1 MDKNYAVHPG
11 TIIKFILMSMNKT
24 QKWLSDEIGM
34 SKVIVSELIN
44 QKRNVSPAI
53 ALAIESATSY
63 PALKLL
69 QAQAEYDLYQERI
82 KGTKNLKQKVVLSN
96 DNNFYDSSNIKFFVN
111 SKSTINLAS

>member
-53 ALAIESATSY
+53 ALAIEDATSY
-63 PALKLL
+63 PAIKLL
-69 QAQAEYDLYQERI
+69 KAQAEYDLCQERI
-82 KGTKNLKQKVVLSN
+82 KGAKNLKQQVILN
-96 DNNFYDSSNIKFFVN
+96 DSSNISFFVN
-111 SKSTINLAS
+111 KKSTINLAS